1 MARMT
6 KKLAPPSLAKKRKKG
21 ASALATRLRK
31 QIRARKQAE
40 RDAMLPMVIAKPVTK
55 RRKSTT
61 RRKKT
66 TTTAAATS
74 SVISP
79 ICRRAGRKLKATA
92 SPKAGAV
99 LGSKRCKTKRSG
111 STTTTAAKR
120 KTTRRMTLKSYQ
132 ESTSP
137 AVRKRRLE
145 EGLKYYQTKNK
156 AKKTAAKKTTTR
168 KSSAVSKLA
177 RIKKIV
183 C

>member
-74 SVISP
+74 SLISP

-111 STTTTAAKR
+111 STTTTATKRRTTRKSTATATR
-120 KTTRRMTLKSYQ
+120 KTT
-132 ESTSP
+132 
-137 AVRKRRLE
+137 ARKTTAR
-145 EGLKYYQTKNK
+145 KTT
-156 AKKTAAKKTTTR
+156 AKKTSTR
-168 KSSAVSKLA
+168 KSSAASKIA